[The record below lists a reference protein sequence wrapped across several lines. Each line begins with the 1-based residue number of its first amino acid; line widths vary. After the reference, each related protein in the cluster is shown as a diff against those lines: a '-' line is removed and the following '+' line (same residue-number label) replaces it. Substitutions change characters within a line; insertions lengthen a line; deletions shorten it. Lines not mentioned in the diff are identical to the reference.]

1 MRRLTVLLMLLCATA
16 VVGACGGED
25 ETADRPAKERPPTL
39 TECLED
45 SGLEVEQRDGNVI
58 RTKDPESSATAD
70 ITTFPS
76 GGEAS
81 KFANKLEVPGTQ
93 AGKRVA
99 VFSPEGNS
107 TTTAV
112 GDCLSM
118 AG

>member
-1 MRRLTVLLMLLCATA
+1 MRSLTVLLMLLCATA
-16 VVGACGGED
+16 VVGACGGE
-25 ETADRPAKERPPTL
+25 ETADRPAAKEKPTL
-39 TECLED
+39 TECLKD
-45 SGLEVEQRDGNVI
+45 SGLEVEPRDGNVI

-76 GGEAS
+76 GAEAS
-81 KFANKLEVPGTQ
+81 KFANQLKVPGTQ

-99 VFSPEGNS
+99 VFSPDSNS